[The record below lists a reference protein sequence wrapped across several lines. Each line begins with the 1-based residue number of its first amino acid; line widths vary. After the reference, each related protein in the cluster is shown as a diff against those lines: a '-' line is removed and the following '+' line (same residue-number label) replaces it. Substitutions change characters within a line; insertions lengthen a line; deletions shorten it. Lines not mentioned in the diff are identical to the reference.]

1 MRRMAA
7 ALPLHEEVPLLGS
20 ERSVELP
27 GVAVRVPEGKKLFL
41 TVSPVSDMSISHGSR
56 SPGAFVLRDTVVH
69 LPVVAQESAMRVGT
83 PARRR

>member
-27 GVAVRVPEGKKLFL
+27 GVAVRVPEGN
-41 TVSPVSDMSISHGSR
+41 
-56 SPGAFVLRDTVVH
+56 TVVQ
-69 LPVVAQESAMRVGT
+69 LPVVAHESAVRVGT
-83 PARRR
+83 TARRR